1 MSTITIKRPRVT
13 QADKAREEPGLTLAM
28 MTEQEL
34 RSRWQV
40 SIKTLQ
46 RWRGQQASP
55 NSSSLK
61 TALSVIC
68 CPTSRPTRRSV
79 PKHYRSRRPFKSSR

>member
-13 QADKAREEPGLTLAM
+13 QADKAREEPGLTFAL

-34 RSRWQV
+34 SSRWQV

-46 RWRGQQASP
+46 RWRGQQAGP
-55 NSSSLK
+55 KFIKLENR
-61 TALSVIC
+61 AVRYRLSDIEAYEAQ
-68 CPTSRPTRRSV
+68 RA
-79 PKHYRSRRPFKSSR
+79 